1 MREGASIGGY
11 LVVLVSA
18 LAFAGNNA
26 LTVVAYEGGATPLTL
41 ITFRMIFTL
50 AALAAILRLMGATIR
65 LPARERY
72 AALALGA
79 LNGTMAYCLVSAFH
93 HIAVGLA
100 VLVFY
105 LYPVFTGLGAWLTG
119 QERLNRGL
127 VVGLAGGFV
136 GLALAIEVTG
146 EVGNT
151 TGLLFAAAA
160 AVMMAVT
167 ALLSARYMSTGNA
180 RAVILHMHISS
191 SALFVVISLIAGHLA
206 LPTTT
211 QSWAGLGGVLVL
223 YTLAVTA
230 FFSGIAYVGAVRA
243 SLVMNLEPVASI
255 TLGFVLLGQLLT
267 PRQLLGAA
275 IVIAA
280 VTAVK
285 WMGGRRA

>member
-50 AALAAILRLMGATIR
+50 AALAAILWLMGATIR